1 MAKGL
6 RSNNKKA
13 LRTIRRCHMLL
24 QLACADTMNHLL
36 Y

>member
-13 LRTIRRCHMLL
+13 LRTIRRCQMVL
-24 QLACADTMNHLL
+24 QLFVANATGTFPC
-36 Y
+36 